1 MCARWETPFPWEL
14 EGRWR
19 DLGSGEAGPSKDH
32 PGTVRPIVVS
42 DLGVPARSHH
52 AAAPMAPP
60 RLASSGPDAT
70 RTPESPSSG
79 IEAATGSPQAGRR
92 VFGVLLRARARG
104 GVYDIVAY
112 QDAILLSR
120 ATGTD
125 PALIGALIGLVLVP
139 VVGAIAGA
147 LIGERIARTGAT
159 NRVQEL
165 FYAPPEY
172 VFGRDRRN
180 RFIRAAHVTRA
191 RLWEYG
197 ARQRVLELELRDG
210 STRRLQFD
218 ARFQSNSFAPETL
231 RIALGPSLEIERRR
245 FRPLSAA
252 VGAVVGLVGIAI
264 VTMVVVAVLSA

>member
-1 MCARWETPFPWEL
+1 
-14 EGRWR
+14 
-19 DLGSGEAGPSKDH
+19 
-32 PGTVRPIVVS
+32 
-42 DLGVPARSHH
+42 
-52 AAAPMAPP
+52 MAPP
-60 RLASSGPDAT
+60 RSVSPAPDAT
-70 RTPESPSSG
+70 RIPESAPSAV
-79 IEAATGSPQAGRR
+79 EAPTGSPQGGRQ
-92 VFGVLLRARARG
+92 VFGVLLRAHARG

-125 PALIGALIGLVLVP
+125 PALIGALIGLIVVP
-139 VVGAIAGA
+139 IVGAIAGA
-147 LIGERIARTGAT
+147 LIGERIARSDAI

-180 RFIRAAHVTRA
+180 RFIRAAHVSRA

-197 ARQRVLELELRDG
+197 ARQRVLELQLRDG

-231 RIALGPSLEIERRR
+231 RIALGPSLEIEHRR
-245 FRPLSAA
+245 FRPLSVA
-252 VGAVVGLVGIAI
+252 VGAIVGLVGIAT
-264 VTMVVVAVLSA
+264 VTMVVVAVVGA